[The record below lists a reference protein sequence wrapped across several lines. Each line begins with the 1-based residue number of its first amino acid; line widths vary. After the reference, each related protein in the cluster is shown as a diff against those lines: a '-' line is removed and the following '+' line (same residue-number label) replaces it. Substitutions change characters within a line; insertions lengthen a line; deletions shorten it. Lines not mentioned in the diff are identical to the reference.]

1 MDGNHLAQFRSVSAL
16 SNLCIENYD
25 AYRTSMR
32 SNYFILS
39 DIKLCWI
46 ITTTEI
52 SFFIDEFLLPYP
64 YPLHRNE
71 ELDILN

>member
-1 MDGNHLAQFRSVSAL
+1 MDGNHLAQFRSVSAF

-25 AYRTSMR
+25 AYRTIVR
-32 SNYFILS
+32 SNYFILT
-39 DIKLCWI
+39 DIKLICWI
-46 ITTTEI
+46 IITTEI

-71 ELDILN
+71 E